1 MKIMRDLVFT
11 VAAAAVCS
19 LAMVTMATKN
29 QKEGQKHPRKNM
41 LTYVSQCLRPR
52 YVISKFTI
60 WPKILYVPI
69 IHSMS
74 LYVCVRKFVSGDT
87 YYWSYLFKT
96 NKSLCEYILESTDWC
111 VMFLAQCDIFSKMF
125 SSHYRIFYSSLN
137 HFRSEEHFG

>member
-41 LTYVSQCLRPR
+41 LMSVSQCLRPR

-60 WPKILYVPI
+60 
-69 IHSMS
+69 
-74 LYVCVRKFVSGDT
+74 
-87 YYWSYLFKT
+87 
-96 NKSLCEYILESTDWC
+96 
-111 VMFLAQCDIFSKMF
+111 
-125 SSHYRIFYSSLN
+125 
-137 HFRSEEHFG
+137 